1 MHHLTGLCFEDLEIG
16 QSASFAKTI
25 SEADIVLFTA
35 VSGDTNPV
43 HINQDYAAQTQFKGR
58 VAHGMLTASLISTV
72 LGTRLPGPGTIFMGQ
87 SLRFTAPVPMGA
99 TVTATV
105 TVKSLDPAKKRAVLD
120 CLCTMGETVVITG
133 EALVKV
139 PSRED

>member
-1 MHHLTGLCFEDLEIG
+1 MHLAGLYFEDLSIG

-43 HINQDYAAQTQFKGR
+43 HINQDYAEKTQFKGR

-72 LGTRLPGPGTIFMGQ
+72 LGTRLPGPGTIYMGQ
-87 SLRFTAPVPMGA
+87 NLRFTAPVPMGS

-105 TVKSLDPAKKRAVLD
+105 TVSKLEPSKRRATLA
-120 CLCTMGETVVITG
+120 CRCTIGETVVVVG
-133 EALVKV
+133 EAVVRV
-139 PSRED
+139 PGRPA

>member
-1 MHHLTGLCFEDLEIG
+1 MHLHGLYFEDLSIG

-43 HINQDYAAQTQFKGR
+43 HINQEYAEQTQFKGR

-72 LGTRLPGPGTIFMGQ
+72 LGTRLPGPGTIYMGQ
-87 SLRFTAPVPMGA
+87 NLRFTAPVPMGA

-105 TVKSLDPAKKRAVLD
+105 TVCKLEPAKRRVTLACRCSIGAL
-120 CLCTMGETVVITG
+120 TVVIG
-133 EALVKV
+133 EAIVRV
-139 PSRED
+139 PSRPA